1 MAVSQIQALPRKLWE
16 HPDPKSTEMYK
27 FLQKVNSK
35 HALHL
40 KVRAAN
46 PPISST
52 IGWQRYVE
60 FSVER
65 RSDFWSML
73 FDDANLI
80 HEGTY
85 RRVVD
90 ETLPIDAVPRWFDG
104 VRLNFAE
111 NMLYTRSRAPGAS
124 PSATTTIGKED
135 DRIAVTEVREGA
147 ALEHTSHVTWSELR
161 RRAAQLAAAMA
172 AHAGVKRGDR
182 VVVVGANS
190 VETLLVWLAT
200 CWLGGLFSSSST
212 DMGARGILQR
222 TVQVNPK
229 LLFMD
234 DVAVYNGKT
243 TDLRPKM
250 KQVVSGLRAEC
261 SAFAG
266 AVAIPRF
273 TDPRDVTDLDATRWV
288 DFVGAAVDLPS
299 PPFARVDFAD
309 PFLICFSSGTT
320 GTPKA
325 IVHSVGG
332 LLINYYKEAILHEGM
347 SPDSVTMQF
356 TTVGWIMYIATVG
369 VLVFGCRT
377 VLYDGSPFQPDP
389 AVLVRL
395 AARERVT
402 KLGLSPRWMLEM
414 VRHNI
419 APRDIADLSA
429 LRVVTCTGMVLSQ
442 ELQNWFYDTGFG
454 PKVHLAN
461 ISGGTDIAGCFGIC
475 NPLTPVYVGGA
486 QGQSLGV
493 DVRLFDT
500 TSDVESKDSAY
511 FKGVQVPSGEPGELV
526 AVKAF
531 PNIPCFFWN
540 DKGSGRVEMDAKGTM
555 VLRTDRAAAPEGSR
569 YHDAYFG
576 RFRHVWAHGD
586 FCSIHPV
593 TGALDFLGRADGV
606 LNPSGVRFG
615 SAEVYAVL
623 ERNFSDRVADSL
635 CVGQRRPG
643 RDADESVLLFLLMR
657 PGQILDAKL
666 ETDVRG
672 AIARDLSKRH
682 VPRYIFTTP
691 AIPTTINM
699 KKVELPVKRIVSGE
713 RITPSGTLANPESLD
728 YFYPFAEIEQVV
740 GKQSKAK
747 L

>member
-1 MAVSQIQALPRKLWE
+1 MAASHAQEPPRKLWE
-16 HPDPKSTEMYK
+16 HPDPKGTQMYK
-27 FLQKVNSK
+27 FMQTVNQK
-35 HALHL
+35 LEL
-40 KVRAAN
+40 K
-46 PPISST
+46 IKT
-52 IGWQRYVE
+52 FDELFQ
-60 FSVER
+60 FSVQR
-65 RSDFWSML
+65 RSDFWGLL
-73 FDDANLI
+73 FEEANLI
-80 HEGTY
+80 HEGSY
-85 RRVVD
+85 ARVVD
-90 ETLPIDAVPRWFDG
+90 KSLPIDAVPRWFDG

-111 NMLYTRSRAPGAS
+111 NMLYTRSRATGAK
-124 PSATTTIGKED
+124 PSDCTTTGKED
-135 DRIAVTEVREGA
+135 DRVAVTEVREGA
-147 ALEHTSHVTWSELR
+147 ALEHTRHVTWGELR
-161 RRAAQLAAAMA
+161 ARAAQLAAAMYT
-172 AHAGVKRGDR
+172 HAGVRRGDR

-190 VETLLVWLAT
+190 VETMLVWLAT

-243 TDLRPKM
+243 TDLRSKM
-250 KQVVSGLRAEC
+250 AEVVRGLRAEC
-261 SAFAG
+261 SAFQG
-266 AVAIPRF
+266 AISIPRF
-273 TDPRDVTDLDATRWV
+273 TDPRDVSGLDATRWV
-288 DFVGAAVDLPS
+288 DFIGPAVGLAP

-332 LLINYYKEAILHEGM
+332 LLLNYYKEARLHENM
-347 SPDSVTMQF
+347 KPDAVTLQF
-356 TTVGWIMYIATVG
+356 TTVGWIMYVATVG
-369 VLVFGCRT
+369 VLVYGCRT

-395 AARERVT
+395 AAREKVT

-414 VRHNI
+414 VRNNI
-419 APRDIADLSA
+419 APREIADLSA
-429 LRVVTCTGMVLSQ
+429 LRVITCTGMVLSQ
-442 ELQNWFYDTGFG
+442 ELQHWFYDKGFG
-454 PKVHLAN
+454 PQVQLAN

-475 NPLTPVYVGGA
+475 NPLKPVYVGGA
-486 QGQSLGV
+486 QGPSLGV

-500 TSDVESKDSAY
+500 TADAEKPGSEY
-511 FKGVQVPSGEPGELV
+511 LKGIEVPRGEPGELT
-526 AVKAF
+526 AVQPI
-531 PNIPCFFWN
+531 PNVPCFFWN
-540 DKGSGRVEMDAKGTM
+540 DPGSGRVQMDNSSGTM
-555 VLRTDRAAAPEGSR
+555 VLRTDRPAAPEGSR

-586 FCSIHPV
+586 FCAWHPV

-623 ERNFSDRVADSL
+623 ERHFTDRVADSL

-643 RDADESVLLFLLMR
+643 RDNDESVFLFLLMR
-657 PGQILDAKL
+657 PGQALDAAL
-666 ETDVRG
+666 ENDIKA

-682 VPRYIFTTP
+682 VPKYVFSTP

-699 KKVELPVKRIVSGE
+699 KKVELPVKRIISGE

-728 YFYPFAEIEQVV
+728 YFYQFAEIEQVV
-740 GKQSKAK
+740 GTQPRAK